1 MLIGIAV
8 VAMGHDYNG
17 PGASAITLGIVA
29 LIVLIL
35 AGVVARCLLADV
47 NHDDRPAAG
56 HPETGDSLR

>member
-17 PGASAITLGIVA
+17 LGASAVTLGIVG

-35 AGVVARCLLADV
+35 AEVYGRK
-47 NHDDRPAAG
+47 NR
-56 HPETGDSLR
+56 

>member
-35 AGVVARCLLADV
+35 AGVYGRK
-47 NHDDRPAAG
+47 NR
-56 HPETGDSLR
+56 

>member
-17 PGASAITLGIVA
+17 LGASAVTLGIVG

-35 AGVVARCLLADV
+35 AGVHGRK
-47 NHDDRPAAG
+47 NR
-56 HPETGDSLR
+56 